1 MIVKKIRI
9 KIKIKVKM
17 KAKVKVKVKVQE
29 LLKYLTSQY
38 LVSPCVLLT
47 YGLIYSFILGQ
58 SFLVVV
64 QNTQLLG
71 SSPGKPLVIQP
82 YAGEEFNVIEDP
94 TAGPC
99 VKLGQLLNLSRSH
112 LGSQMK
118 GM

>member
-9 KIKIKVKM
+9 KIKIK

-99 VKLGQLLNLSRSH
+99 VKLGQLLNLSRSR

>member
-17 KAKVKVKVKVQE
+17 KAKVKVKVQE
-29 LLKYLTSQY
+29 LLKYLASQYLY

-64 QNTQLLG
+64 QNIQLLG

-82 YAGEEFNVIEDP
+82 YAGKEFNVIEDP

-99 VKLGQLLNLSRSH
+99 VKLGQLLNLS
-112 LGSQMK
+112 
-118 GM
+118 